1 MLHFKWLVELSVS
14 STLKLKHLY
23 GLYCGGVFVLFF
35 ETGSLFSSQELP
47 VYVWV
52 ASNSQSCLPSSGI
65 ECASSR
71 GRVHNGGRD
80 MAASGR
86 SRKLRLHFH
95 PHVGHRK
102 CTGSGDWRLLE
113 YSREHFLQQEALQP
127 KCSVPP
133 APKQHT
139 MVLAKLEDNSRESLL
154 SFHHVAPGNAL
165 RLVRLVALSHLIGP
179 GQSFLY
185 VYVLRIGKME
195 TEISQ
200 NNSANS

>member
-1 MLHFKWLVELSVS
+1 M
-14 STLKLKHLY
+14 
-23 GLYCGGVFVLFF
+23 FF

-80 MAASGR
+80 MAASGP

-102 CTGSGDWRLLE
+102 CTGSGDWRLLQ

-133 APKQHT
+133 PPNNIPWCWQSWRTTQGSHFSPST
-139 MVLAKLEDNSRESLL
+139 MWLL
-154 SFHHVAPGNAL
+154 GMHSDWSGWWR
-165 RLVRLVALSHLIGP
+165 RLYPLSHLIGP

-195 TEISQ
+195 TEVSQ